1 MCGISG
7 VFKFNGNQAIEKE
20 IIEINNLQEH
30 RGKDFAAI
38 ITSNTISNLYKGI
51 SLGHRRLSIID
62 LDESASQ
69 PMFYL
74 ENRYCITYNGELYNY
89 LNLKKELLG
98 LGHSFRTNSDT
109 EVILASYAQWGTS
122 CLSFFDGMFAFA
134 IWDEKYQTLFCAR
147 DPIGIKPFYY
157 LLDDKVFKFASES
170 QALVRHSKF
179 SINETALYSYLFSM
193 YVPNDLSIYEGV
205 KKLAPG
211 SYLLINTKGVIEE
224 KKYWNINVGENKK
237 GNIQTEAAYLSKQF
251 DKAVDSQLVSDVPVG
266 AFLSGGFDSGMIVAS
281 ASRLGNTMHTYSAG
295 FDDGKQFNE
304 LPISKSLANK
314 YGTIHHQRIIAANE
328 IIGILDKSLSSMS
341 EPVADS
347 SIVPTYALSEM
358 ASNDGVKVLLSGTGG
373 DEVLGGYLRYTG
385 YNTKRYIWNKIPF
398 GLKNFIGN
406 NFVANIILK
415 NRLQSPQLD
424 LMILT
429 GGCPVLTQSIFK
441 DKKEFNYFLKEK
453 LIKSFPASSMN
464 IYSLY
469 KSMHFD
475 IQVYLPDLLLY
486 TLDQLTMAHTIEGRV
501 PMLSTDFINDCF
513 NYHPK
518 MHVNATRTKVLM
530 REMAKDRL
538 DPRTLTAKKQGFS
551 GPIIHWILNNKIKFK
566 ERVMAAREIPY
577 LSQLNVERYWK
588 DKNSINVNSSTEIF
602 TIFCLSTWYHNK
614 LYSE

>member
-7 VFKFNGNQAIEKE
+7 IFKFNGVQVAENEINQ
-20 IIEINNLQEH
+20 INNLQEH

-38 ITSNTISNLYKGI
+38 ITSNSVSNLYKGI
-51 SLGHRRLSIID
+51 ALGHRRLSIID

-69 PMFYL
+69 PMFYQ
-74 ENRYCITYNGELYNY
+74 EKRYCITYNGELYNY
-89 LNLKKELLG
+89 LNLKKELVS
-98 LGHSFRTNSDT
+98 LGHTFRTNSDT
-109 EVILASYAQWGTS
+109 EVILASYAQWGKN

-134 IWDEKYQTLFCAR
+134 IWDEKYQNLFCVR
-147 DPIGIKPFYY
+147 DPIGIKPFYF
-157 LLDDKVFKFASES
+157 LLDDKGFKFASES

-179 SINETALYSYLFSM
+179 AIDENGIYSFLFSM
-193 YVPNDLSIYEGV
+193 YVPNYFSIYDGV

-211 SYLLINTKGVIEE
+211 SYLLINTKGIIEE
-224 KKYWNINVGENKK
+224 KKYWNIKEGENKK
-237 GNIQTEAAYLSKQF
+237 GNIQTEAAYLLKQF
-251 DKAVDSQLVSDVPVG
+251 DNAVDSQLVSDVPVG

-281 ASRLGNTMHTYSAG
+281 ASRLGNKMHTYSAG

-304 LPISKSLANK
+304 LPISKSLAEK
-314 YGTIHHQRIIAANE
+314 YGTIHHERIIASNE

-347 SIVPTYALSEM
+347 AIVPTYALSEM
-358 ASNDGVKVLLSGTGG
+358 ASRDGVKVLLSGTGG
-373 DEVLGGYLRYTG
+373 DEVLGGYLRYIG
-385 YNTKRYIWNKIPF
+385 YNTKRYAWNKVPF

-406 NFVANIILK
+406 NFVANAILK

-429 GGCPVLTQSIFK
+429 GGCPSLTQSIFK
-441 DKKEFNYFLKEK
+441 DKNDFQYFLKDK
-453 LIKSFPASSMN
+453 LIKSFPTSNMN

-469 KSMHFD
+469 RSMHFD

-486 TLDQLTMAHTIEGRV
+486 TLDQLTMAHTVEGRV
-501 PMLSTDFINDCF
+501 PMLRTDFINDCF

-518 MHVNATRTKVLM
+518 MHVKANRTKLLM

-551 GPIIHWILNNKIKFK
+551 GPIKHWILNNKKEFK
-566 ERVMAAREIPY
+566 ERVMAAKDIPY
-577 LSQLNVERYWK
+577 LSQLNVEQYWK
-588 DKNSINVNSSTEIF
+588 DEKSIHINSSTEIF
-602 TIFCLSTWYHNK
+602 AIFCLSTWYYNK
-614 LYSE
+614 LNN